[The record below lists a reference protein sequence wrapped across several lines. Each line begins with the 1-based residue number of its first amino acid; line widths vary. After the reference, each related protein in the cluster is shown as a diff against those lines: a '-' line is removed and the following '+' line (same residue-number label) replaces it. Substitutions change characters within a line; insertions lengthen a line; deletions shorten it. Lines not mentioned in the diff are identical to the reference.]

1 MPRETGDP
9 PPGGRQTRSGVQS
22 DVPGPVLSI
31 RGVVREEVD
40 EQSLIAA
47 AQRGNMDAFNELVLL
62 YQDQVY
68 NLAYRIMGDPA
79 SASDAAQE
87 AFISAYQ
94 HIDGFR
100 GKYPSSFKS
109 WLMRI
114 VSNACYDELRRR
126 KRRPTTSIEDFETDE
141 EANPAL
147 VSEAEGP
154 AEHAEREE
162 MARVIQTGIQTLPA
176 DQRVALVLSDVQGFS
191 YQEIAEMTDVPLGT
205 VKSRLARARG
215 KLRDY
220 LRDQG
225 ELLPLQYRHN

>member
-1 MPRETGDP
+1 M
-9 PPGGRQTRSGVQS
+9 
-22 DVPGPVLSI
+22 
-31 RGVVREEVD
+31 REEID
-40 EQSLIAA
+40 EEKLIAA
-47 AQRGNMDAFNELVLL
+47 AQRGNLDAFNELVLA

-79 SASDAAQE
+79 AASDATQE
-87 AFISAYQ
+87 AFISAYE
-94 HIDGFR
+94 HIEGFR

-126 KRRPTTSIEDFETDE
+126 KRHPTKSIEDFEIDE

-147 VSEAEGP
+147 VSDTEGP
-154 AEHAEREE
+154 ETFAEREE
-162 MARVIQTGIQTLPA
+162 MARVIEAGIGTLPP
-176 DQRVALVLSDVQGFS
+176 DQRVTLVLADVQGFS
-191 YQEIAEMTDVPLGT
+191 YQEIAEATDAPLGT

-225 ELLPLQYRHN
+225 ELLPAQYRLK

>member
-1 MPRETGDP
+1 M
-9 PPGGRQTRSGVQS
+9 
-22 DVPGPVLSI
+22 
-31 RGVVREEVD
+31 REEID
-40 EQSLIAA
+40 EESLIEA
-47 AQRGNMDAFNELVLL
+47 AQRGNLDAFNELVLA
-62 YQDQVY
+62 YQDRVY

-79 SASDAAQE
+79 SASDATQE

-94 HIDGFR
+94 HIEGFR

-126 KRRPTTSIEDFETDE
+126 KRHPTTSIEDFEIEE

-147 VSEAEGP
+147 VSESEGP
-154 AEHAEREE
+154 ETFAEREE
-162 MARVIQTGIQTLPA
+162 MARAIEAAIQTLPP
-176 DQRVALVLSDVQGFS
+176 DQRTTLVLADVQGFS
-191 YQEIAEMTDVPLGT
+191 YQEIAEATDVPLGT

-225 ELLPLQYRHN
+225 ELLPTQYRLE